1 MSREP
6 RRSGAA
12 DRPLQQMADGQTNYV
27 DSVATGTGFGQ
38 TLDRITLER
47 ARRGD
52 MSAFAAIYERFG
64 GACYTLALRVLG
76 EPAAAEDI
84 VQDVFLKMFATVRSF
99 RGDAPFGAWL
109 KRLTANATIDVLRS
123 RQRFQG
129 DDVDALFEAMPSA
142 GADAE
147 DGVDAWSLLMRLP
160 PRARAVVVLHEVEG
174 YTHRELAELFGQSES
189 YSKSILARALKRL
202 NDDALGSKEAGNEA

>member
-1 MSREP
+1 MSTDA
-6 RRSGAA
+6 RRSDAL
-12 DRPLQQMADGQTNYV
+12 DRPLSVMADGQTHYV
-27 DSVATGTGFGQ
+27 EGAPAGSGFGQ
-38 TLDRITLER
+38 ILDRLTLER

-52 MSAFAAIYERFG
+52 MNAFASIYERFG

-84 VQDVFLKMFATVRSF
+84 VQDVFLKMFATLRGF

-109 KRLTANATIDVLRS
+109 KRLTANATIDVLRA
-123 RQRFQG
+123 RQRYAS

-142 GADAE
+142 AADAE
-147 DGVDAWSLLMRLP
+147 NGVDAWSLLQRLP
-160 PRARAVVVLHEVEG
+160 PRARAVLVLHEVEG
-174 YTHRELAELFGQSES
+174 YTHKELADLFGQSES

-202 NDDALGSKEAGNEA
+202 NDDAAGSEEVRDGT

>member
-1 MSREP
+1 MNAVP
-6 RRSGAA
+6 SG
-12 DRPLQQMADGQTNYV
+12 
-27 DSVATGTGFGQ
+27 SGFGQ
-38 TLDRITLER
+38 TLDRMVLER

-52 MSAFAAIYERFG
+52 MGAFAAIYERFG
-64 GACYTLALRVLG
+64 SACYTLALRVLG

-84 VQDVFLKMFATVRSF
+84 VQDVFLKMFATLGGF

-109 KRLTANATIDVLRS
+109 KRLTANATIDVLRA
-123 RQRFQG
+123 RQRYQA
-129 DDVDALFEAMPSA
+129 DDVEALFAAMPTA
-142 GADAE
+142 DADAE

-174 YTHRELAELFGQSES
+174 YTHKELADLFGQSES

-202 NDDALGSKEAGNEA
+202 NDDAGGSKEVQE

>member
-1 MSREP
+1 MH
-6 RRSGAA
+6 
-12 DRPLQQMADGQTNYV
+12 QMADGQTSYV
-27 DSVATGTGFGQ
+27 ETAPSGSGFGQ
-38 TLDRITLER
+38 ALDRVTLER

-52 MSAFAAIYERFG
+52 MGAFAAIYERFAS
-64 GACYTLALRVLG
+64 ACYTLALRVLG

-84 VQDVFLKMFATVRSF
+84 VQDVFLKMFATVGGF

-129 DDVDALFEAMPSA
+129 DDVEALFDAMPSA
-142 GADAE
+142 GPDAE
-147 DGVDAWSLLMRLP
+147 QGVDAWSLLMRLP

-174 YTHRELAELFGQSES
+174 YTHKELADLFGQSES

-202 NDDALGSKEAGNEA
+202 NDDAAGSREVQDEA